1 MQPSSLPPIDEVEAL
16 RLLSQREDPSA
27 RYYAAWWLGR
37 ERSKS
42 PVTIQ
47 LFKEA
52 LCEFLESPNRSVAS
66 RELVLNV
73 LRALVHLDAEQLRP
87 YVLACLTIGDQDVA
101 VEAVRVVASSR
112 LVDASSTILSLLDD
126 GSSLNSKML
135 EACLEALGDFRDPTD
150 EVINMLSRYSE
161 SGETLVCSA
170 SVRSLLRL
178 TEDPVWANTLLE
190 LYENPFIQIRR
201 SVILDMGCSGW
212 FPFTQLIAQSSVET
226 SIKMIAL
233 RGIYDDPCG
242 LRNSGVTESFAK
254 SSVLDCMD
262 ELW

>member
-1 MQPSSLPPIDEVEAL
+1 MQPSSLPPIDEIEAL
-16 RLLSQREDPSA
+16 RLLSQREDHSA

-42 PVTIQ
+42 PLTIQ
-47 LFKEA
+47 LFKEV
-52 LCEFLESPNRSVAS
+52 LCEFLDSPGKSVGS

-73 LRALVHLDAEQLRP
+73 LRALVHLDADQLTN
-87 YVLACLTIGDQDVA
+87 YVLACLKSGDQDVA

-112 LVDASSTILSLLDD
+112 LVDASSTILGFLDD
-126 GSSLNSKML
+126 GSNLDSKML
-135 EACLEALGDFRDPTD
+135 EACLEALGDFRNPTD
-150 EVINMLSRYSE
+150 EVINMLCRYSE
-161 SGETLVCSA
+161 SEETLVSSA
-170 SVRSLLRL
+170 SARSLLRL
-178 TEDPVWANTLLE
+178 TEDPVWANSLLA
-190 LYENPFIQIRR
+190 LHDNPFIQIRR
-201 SVILDMGCSGW
+201 SVILDMGSSGW
-212 FPFTQLIAQSSVET
+212 FPFTQFIAQASVET

-254 SSVLDCMD
+254 SSVLNCMD